1 MTLETLAQY
10 GVERMDDEAV
20 RAFLTTQNVGILGL
34 PTADAPVLL
43 PLSFGFD
50 GESTLYFTFVL
61 QGDSEKQARAE
72 QAEAATFLVYQAD
85 TAFTWQSARL
95 TGRIEPV
102 PEDEVDAARD
112 ALANAWRPTLFEE
125 STDGVDVELYR
136 FVVAD
141 WSAIKQ
147 TGLPPGFDG

>member
-1 MTLETLAQY
+1 MTLERLAQY

-20 RAFLTTQNVGILGL
+20 RTFLTTQSVGILGL
-34 PTADAPVLL
+34 PAADAPVLL

-61 QGDSEKQARAE
+61 GGDSEKQARAE

-102 PEDEVDAARD
+102 PADDLDAARD
-112 ALANAWRPTLFEE
+112 ALSNAWRPTLFEQ
-125 STDGVDVELYR
+125 STEGADVELYR
-136 FVVAD
+136 FEVAN
-141 WSAIKQ
+141 WAAIKQ
-147 TGLPPGFDG
+147 AGLPPGFDG